1 MLTIR
6 HVSALRPFGI
16 RQYPLFFKR
25 KNGTLRAVKTR
36 SYKQVETAKRRAEL
50 AAANLRDDDDR
61 ADDFADMSV
70 EEYAELRGIT
80 IKNPNFGGKK
90 MAKTVKQLEQELSEA
105 NTRIEELEAE
115 REDVLD
121 ALGVEIVD
129 DDSDEFDD
137 DDDE

>member
-1 MLTIR
+1 
-6 HVSALRPFGI
+6 
-16 RQYPLFFKR
+16 
-25 KNGTLRAVKTR
+25 
-36 SYKQVETAKRRAEL
+36 
-50 AAANLRDDDDR
+50 
-61 ADDFADMSV
+61 
-70 EEYAELRGIT
+70 
-80 IKNPNFGGKK
+80 

>member
-1 MLTIR
+1 M
-6 HVSALRPFGI
+6 
-16 RQYPLFFKR
+16 
-25 KNGTLRAVKTR
+25 KTR

-90 MAKTVKQLEQELSEA
+90 MAKTVKQLQEELRDA
-105 NTRIEELEAE
+105 NARIEELEAE
-115 REDVLD
+115 RDDVLD

-129 DDSDEFDD
+129 DDDSDDVE
-137 DDDE
+137 DDE